1 MPPPPSSPPCVC
13 VCVCWRA
20 LCYENRSR
28 PVLCG
33 IFYFPPPS
41 RRRRF
46 LHYVFGFADKTD
58 KTPKSP
64 GRKPPRNA
72 RAFYKPNRYP
82 SPVYS
87 VRRGWRTILSKYEKG
102 RKNFKKN
109 QTFLWLLEF
118 LRFLNGSDASRTQK
132 TRTDRR

>member
-1 MPPPPSSPPCVC
+1 MPPPPPPPPCVC
-13 VCVCWRA
+13 VCMLARVMLRKSFTSGA
-20 LCYENRSR
+20 LRDF
-28 PVLCG
+28 L
-33 IFYFPPPS
+33 FPPPS

-87 VRRGWRTILSKYEKG
+87 VRRGWRTKLSKYEKG
-102 RKNFKKN
+102 RKNLK
-109 QTFLWLLEF
+109 
-118 LRFLNGSDASRTQK
+118 K
-132 TRTDRR
+132 TRHFFGYWNFYGF